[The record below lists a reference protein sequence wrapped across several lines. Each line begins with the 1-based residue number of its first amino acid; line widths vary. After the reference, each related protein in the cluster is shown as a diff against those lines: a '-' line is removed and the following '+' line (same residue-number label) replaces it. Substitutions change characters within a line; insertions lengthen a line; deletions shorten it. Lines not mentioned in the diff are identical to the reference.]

1 MGCSNVL
8 LKKMKKGLV
17 YYENFL
23 TYLNLK
29 MMRYIFKQIPF
40 FYYYFRGTLSFKPG
54 AAHPFFLKR
63 VVFTKHEEVRPCHEH
78 DAVIEQTVR
87 RVDTAKSDKPC
98 PLLSC

>member
-40 FYYYFRGTLSFKPG
+40 FFIIFEV
-54 AAHPFFLKR
+54 HFLLNQER
-63 VVFTKHEEVRPCHEH
+63 LIRF
-78 DAVIEQTVR
+78 
-87 RVDTAKSDKPC
+87 S
-98 PLLSC
+98 